1 MDYFDNMHTGDI
13 VISAN
18 GNIGYV
24 THIDRNNRVFSWSK
38 VYDRSG
44 NTVPFQLKNVPA
56 SNIPALFK
64 RIGCQDIYTD
74 SSTFNTAE
82 NSIDKKLYVLNN
94 NLLTLIEKL
103 DKIIKERTNLSKEI

>member
-1 MDYFDNMHTGDI
+1 MNYFDNMHAGDI
-13 VISAN
+13 VISKN

-24 THIDRNNRVFSWSK
+24 THINRDNRRFSWSK

-44 NTVPFQLKNVPA
+44 NTVPFELKNVLA

-64 RIGCQDIYTD
+64 RIGCQDIYTN
-74 SSTFNTAE
+74 SSTFNTSK
-82 NSIDKKLYVLNN
+82 NGIDDKLDDLNN

-103 DKIIKERTNLSKEI
+103 DQIINED